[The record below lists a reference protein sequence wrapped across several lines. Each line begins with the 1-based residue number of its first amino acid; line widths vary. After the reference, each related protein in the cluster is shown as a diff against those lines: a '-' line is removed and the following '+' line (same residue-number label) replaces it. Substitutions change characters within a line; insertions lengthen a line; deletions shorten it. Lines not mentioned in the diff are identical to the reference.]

1 MQQEELLTELE
12 KLLAISEDELM
23 QLQQKKTSETN
34 GEQVWKTR
42 IRRKA
47 ITKDD
52 PLVTRIK
59 ELETTCKQKVWMQ
72 VVLQAKLM

>member
-59 ELETTCKQKVWMQ
+59 ELETTCKQKV
-72 VVLQAKLM
+72 